1 MPLAIAIG
9 VLTLMTTWKLG
20 RESLH
25 EIMRGRSLPIDLLLG
40 EIERHPPPRVAGT
53 AVFLTSDAEGAS
65 VVLLH
70 HLKHNKALHEQVVLL
85 SVKPTDVPYVE
96 GVDRVTV
103 KPLGHGFFRVVIR
116 SGFLETPDVPELLAL
131 GAPYGLRTKSM
142 ETSYYLGRE
151 QLIPSGSTKMAR
163 WRKWLF
169 VLMSRNAQSA
179 ARFFGLPANR
189 VIELGAQ
196 IEF

>member
-1 MPLAIAIG
+1 
-9 VLTLMTTWKLG
+9 VK
-20 RESLH
+20 
-25 EIMRGRSLPIDLLLG
+25 
-40 EIERHPPPRVAGT
+40 GT
-53 AVFLTSDAEGAS
+53 AVFMTSSAEGVP

-85 SVKPTDVPYVE
+85 SVKPADVPYVE
-96 GVDRVTV
+96 GQDRVTV
-103 KPLGHGFFRVVIR
+103 KPLGQGFFRVVIR
-116 SGFLETPDVPELLAL
+116 SGFMETPDVPELLAL
-131 GAPYGLRTKSM
+131 GAPHGLRIKSM

-151 QLIPSGSTKMAR
+151 QLIPAGTTKMAR
-163 WRKWLF
+163 WRKKLF

-179 ARFFGLPANR
+179 AHFFGLPSNR